1 MYYAAFCQRSV
12 GYDAQ
17 GYQRKDTKE
26 ASHGSLP
33 SGEALIL
40 GTIPSGLYC
49 DKYRQNSTLRVV
61 KDCFPPGDR
70 LKCPTRRTPTVAA
83 TLKRL
88 IVASA
93 IAVFAP
99 SSVYAHGIAGNR
111 FFVGTLTFDDPSV
124 ADEAIVPN
132 LNHAVQGGS
141 AVDNRF
147 DWSFTRLLTPVLQVQ
162 VDSGWIHRNWS
173 TARTSGFATT
183 DVGIKSEIYRNN
195 QHEMLVSTGILWGIG
210 HSGAQ
215 GVGADEP
222 NSIQPGVFFGKGF
235 GDLPD
240 GLAWLRPFAV
250 TGAFVD
256 ELPFG
261 STTTVLG
268 ISTPSGKLQSTF
280 VPVVETLHWGLSLQY
295 STYYL
300 TSRFTGGPP
309 KDEPLNQ
316 LLPLVEFSFD
326 TPRGQNT
333 VATMNPGLA
342 YVAVAWQLAA
352 EVILP
357 LNREAGNRTG
367 FRAQLLFF
375 LDDLIPKLFD
385 KPLLSDKPERSLIA
399 WH

>member
-1 MYYAAFCQRSV
+1 M
-12 GYDAQ
+12 DAKV
-17 GYQRKDTKE
+17 R
-26 ASHGSLP
+26 A
-33 SGEALIL
+33 
-40 GTIPSGLYC
+40 
-49 DKYRQNSTLRVV
+49 TLRAFIAASL
-61 KDCFPPGDR
+61 C
-70 LKCPTRRTPTVAA
+70 AA
-83 TLKRL
+83 T
-88 IVASA
+88 
-93 IAVFAP
+93 AP
-99 SSVYAHGIAGNR
+99 SLVYAHGIAGNR

-132 LNHAVQGGS
+132 FSTLNRSNAT
-141 AVDNRF
+141 DNRF

-162 VDSGWIHRNWS
+162 VDSGWIHRNWP

-183 DVGIKSEIYRNN
+183 GVGIKSEIYRNN
-195 QHEMLVSTGILWGIG
+195 QHEILVSTGILWGIG

-222 NSIQPGVFFGKGF
+222 SSIQPGVFFGKGF

-261 STTTVLG
+261 STTTALG
-268 ISTPSGKLQSTF
+268 LNALSGKLQSAL
-280 VPVVETLHWGLSLQY
+280 VPTVETLHWGLSLQY

-326 TPRGQNT
+326 TPRDQNT
-333 VATMNPGLA
+333 AATMNPGLA

-352 EVILP
+352 EVIVP
-357 LNREAGNRTG
+357 LNREAGNSTG

-385 KPLLSDKPERSLIA
+385 KPLLSDKPDRSLIA